1 MPSSAS
7 TAATR
12 RWTAPAPWACSR
24 PSHQGLKAESPNV
37 SQRLHAPGLSLTH
50 SDRSRRSTAPARLPP
65 TETGFAERADL
76 PRRRLTRGQAARSPR
91 PRARRAADGRSRA
104 WKSPDVAQARG
115 FSTLSGTDS
124 ALITP
129 SDVGSAGVV
138 AFMAQ
143 SARTR
148 IRLPDMKYRG

>member
-24 PSHQGLKAESPNV
+24 PSHEGLKAESPNV

-50 SDRSRRSTAPARLPP
+50 SDRSHRSTAPRSTPSDGDRLRRTGRSPAAAANARAGRQQPQ
-65 TETGFAERADL
+65 L
-76 PRRRLTRGQAARSPR
+76 PRAPHGRGPVTGLEVA
-91 PRARRAADGRSRA
+91 G
-104 WKSPDVAQARG
+104 VAQARG

-148 IRLPDMKYRG
+148 IRLPDMKYR